1 MRPLAGLGLSR
12 IHGIQLKPAV
22 RITRKGRPTGDMS
35 SRARSCGLL
44 NQPATVQGHAPFP
57 LPCICFF
64 WHAPREG
71 VRSSLYSGVSLGSAD
86 VKAPCLATFDPTVDL
101 GRESMRLT
109 TVEDPQRQ
117 VSCLYVYH
125 I

>member
-1 MRPLAGLGLSR
+1 
-12 IHGIQLKPAV
+12 
-22 RITRKGRPTGDMS
+22 
-35 SRARSCGLL
+35 
-44 NQPATVQGHAPFP
+44 
-57 LPCICFF
+57 
-64 WHAPREG
+64 
-71 VRSSLYSGVSLGSAD
+71 
-86 VKAPCLATFDPTVDL
+86 VDL